1 MTLCSSALLITKDEE
16 LAREFFATASLLG
29 IDSRL
34 KVLEEYEVGHEVVI
48 VDSKLL
54 KKVSVDEDA
63 IVILRDGKVGKLI
76 ETYCRF
82 IFNVA
87 DKREISCAFYVKESS
102 EELEGVAQEKIDAEV
117 TFGAVKIHFEKDYFE
132 FKGKEVY
139 ITKREKEFLFDRLV
153 LNVVDK
159 NKRHLLFNIRKRLG
173 KDFLEGLDGRKRK
186 GIKRDS

>member
-29 IDSRL
+29 IESRL
-34 KVLEEYEVGHEVVI
+34 KVLEEYEVGHEVVV

-63 IVILRDGKVGKLI
+63 IIILRDGKVGKLV
-76 ETYCRF
+76 ETYKRF
-82 IFNVA
+82 IFNIS
-87 DKREISCAFYVKESS
+87 DKREISCAFYVDESS
-102 EELEGVAQEKIDAEV
+102 EELEGVAQEKTDADV
-117 TFGAVKIHFEKDYFE
+117 TFGDVRIIFEKDYFE

-173 KDFLEGLDGRKRK
+173 KDFLEGLDGRKCKGTKRK
-186 GIKRDS
+186 S